1 MCFRCV
7 NHLATG
13 DHVFGGR
20 RVDKVIEADGGVFY
34 TEQVKDYSW
43 VLLDGTEATG
53 IYCEVS

>member
-1 MCFRCV
+1 M